1 MGENRRF
8 VDDGGEGFLEDRL
21 QDDGAIPVK
30 SIMFIAVYA
39 LVLPKTLVLP
49 KSTKWE
55 GKLHYRCGGLKPY

>member
-8 VDDGGEGFLEDRL
+8 VDDGGEGSLEDRL

-39 LVLPKTLVLP
+39 LVLPK
-49 KSTKWE
+49 SIMWE

>member
-30 SIMFIAVYA
+30 SSRFIAV
-39 LVLPKTLVLP
+39 
-49 KSTKWE
+49 
-55 GKLHYRCGGLKPY
+55 